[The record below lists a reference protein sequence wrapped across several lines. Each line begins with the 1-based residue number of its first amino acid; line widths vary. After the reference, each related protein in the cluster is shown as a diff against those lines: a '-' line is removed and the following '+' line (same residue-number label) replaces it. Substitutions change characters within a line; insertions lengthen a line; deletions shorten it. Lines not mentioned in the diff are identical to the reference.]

1 MTWRIVKM
9 TLKSACMQL
18 VLLSLFTLSACV
30 AGSNSDYGAK
40 VVQEQ
45 ANIAQWSDLDGAQPI
60 TILGDLIQS
69 EELDHL
75 VEKGLSA
82 NPGLA
87 QTLLTLKIR
96 QAEYRKA
103 QGARLP
109 EVSAGYSA
117 LKEEDQDNTY
127 TGTATVSWELDLW
140 RKLSDSAKAASK
152 DVQEQQMLYQ
162 SARDTLAAEIMTGW
176 LELTSAKKNISIEQ
190 RRIDVLEKTQKYT
203 QQRYRSGLGTLE
215 DLDTARTATASARA
229 TLEEYKE
236 TLAQQQRSLATLLGD
251 PNADISVSEDYT
263 DVILPLA
270 DLPEQTLHRRPDLK
284 AAFLAIE
291 SADLNA
297 DVAYKDLLPSISL
310 EASLEDIA
318 STPGSAL
325 LTSPVWSLLGQLTAP
340 LFQGGQLKAQA
351 EIADLETAQAFE
363 AYRETLYTAV
373 QEIEDAMGLERSLK
387 KQQAHIE
394 TALAKAEDTLIQYQK
409 SYRQGLSSMLD
420 LLTVQTQTFDLAIQ
434 LNTLKYE
441 RLANRVTLGLALGIG
456 AK

>member
-1 MTWRIVKM
+1 MK
-9 TLKSACMQL
+9 LKSACKQFVM
-18 VLLSLFTLSACV
+18 LLGLLTLSACV
-30 AGSNSDYGAK
+30 AGSNPDYGAM
-40 VVQEQ
+40 VAQEQ
-45 ANIAQWSDLDGAQPI
+45 AKIAQWRDLDGAQRI

-69 EELDHL
+69 DELAGL

-96 QAEYRKA
+96 QVEYRRT

-109 EVSAGYSA
+109 GVSAGFSA
-117 LKEEDQDNTY
+117 LKEEGQDDVY

-140 RKLSDSAKAASK
+140 RKLADSSKAASK
-152 DVQEQQMLYQ
+152 DVEEQQMLYQ

-176 LELTSAKKNISIEQ
+176 LKLTSVKKNIAIELK
-190 RRIDVLEKTQKYT
+190 RIDVLEKTENYIR
-203 QQRYRSGLGTLE
+203 QRYRSGLGALE
-215 DLDTARTATASARA
+215 DLDTAGTATASARA
-229 TLEEYKE
+229 TLEAYKE
-236 TLAQQQRSLATLLGD
+236 TLARQQRALATLLGD
-251 PNADISVSEDYT
+251 PGADITVPENYT
-263 DVILPLA
+263 DVIVPLS
-270 DLPEQTLHRRPDLK
+270 DLPQQTLQRRPDLK

-291 SADLNA
+291 SAGLNA

-318 STPGSAL
+318 SPPGSAL

-340 LFQGGQLKAQA
+340 LFQGGRLKAQA
-351 EIADLETAQAFE
+351 EIADLEIAQAFE
-363 AYRETLYTAV
+363 VYRETLYAAV
-373 QEIEDAMGLERSLK
+373 QEIEDAMGLERSLG
-387 KQQAHIE
+387 KQQVHIE
-394 TALAKAEDTLIQYQK
+394 TALAKAEDTLVRYQE
-409 SYRQGLSSMLD
+409 SYRQGLSDMLD

-434 LNTLKYE
+434 LNNLKYD

>member
-1 MTWRIVKM
+1 MTRKP
-9 TLKSACMQL
+9 ACIQL

-30 AGSNSDYGAK
+30 SGSNTDYGAK

-45 ANIAQWSDLDGAQPI
+45 GRIAQWSNLDGAQPI

-69 EELDHL
+69 DELDRL
-75 VEKGLSA
+75 VEKGLGT

-109 EVSAGYSA
+109 GVSAGYSA
-117 LKEEDQDNTY
+117 SREEDQDEVY

-140 RKLSDSAKAASK
+140 RKLADSANAASK
-152 DVQEQQMLYQ
+152 DVQEQQMLCQ
-162 SARDTLAAEIMTGW
+162 SARDTLAAQIMTGW
-176 LELTSAKKNISIEQ
+176 LELTSAKKNIAIEQ

-203 QQRYRSGLGTLE
+203 EQRYRSGLGTLE
-215 DLDTARTATASARA
+215 DLDTAGTATASARA
-229 TLEEYKE
+229 TLEEYQE
-236 TLAQQQRSLATLLGD
+236 TLDRQQRALATLLGD
-251 PNADISVSEDYT
+251 PNADICVSEDYT

-270 DLPEQTLHRRPDLK
+270 DLPEQTLQRRPDLK
-284 AAFLAIE
+284 AAFWAIE

-310 EASLEDIA
+310 GASLEDIA

-351 EIADLETAQAFE
+351 QIADLETAQAFE

-387 KQQAHIE
+387 KQQGHIE
-394 TALAKAEDTLIQYQK
+394 TALSKAQETLFQYQK